1 MFWLL
6 NIGTKWKWQSVYRGS
21 GGEWGWV
28 VSQLRAWYQ
37 NSLRLTLRSHLD
49 FHETRWYEVPI
60 LKCMETLGNTLML
73 ILLEFNFHDVLIL
86 FAQTASPAFTLYI
99 RREET
104 ILSPLLPSAVP
115 TTPPPPFPFTNSTGG
130 PSSSC
135 EIIILRNK
143 SLGEIIR
150 LCMGIFTTA
159 LRKKKFSPYFH
170 RASLVIWPLTML
182 KRTILASCC
191 TVQCTLHFQTPD
203 PRSEKSKLRMTVRPQ
218 IQRIIQAYI
227 L

>member
-37 NSLRLTLRSHLD
+37 NSLRLTLRSHLV

-73 ILLEFNFHDVLIL
+73 ILLDFNFHDVLIL

-135 EIIILRNK
+135 AIIILRNK

-150 LCMGIFTTA
+150 VCMGIFTTA
-159 LRKKKFSPYFH
+159 LRNKKMRPIFYKIPH
-170 RASLVIWPLTML
+170 LTFTVYRLLSDRLL
-182 KRTILASCC
+182 KNP
-191 TVQCTLHFQTPD
+191 F
-203 PRSEKSKLRMTVRPQ
+203 
-218 IQRIIQAYI
+218 
-227 L
+227 

>member
-1 MFWLL
+1 M
-6 NIGTKWKWQSVYRGS
+6 TKRVSREW
-21 GGEWGWV
+21 GEWGWV

-37 NSLRLTLRSHLD
+37 NSLRLTLRSHLV

-182 KRTILASCC
+182 KRTILASYPFLGLLRKRSPM
-191 TVQCTLHFQTPD
+191 LHTPF
-203 PRSEKSKLRMTVRPQ
+203 PNARSEKRE
-218 IQRIIQAYI
+218 IQAQNDRAATNPTHNPSIYTVV
-227 L
+227 